1 MRGPALL
8 AALLVTLA
16 APGCGAQGDPAWSGR
31 NLLANPGFEQG
42 RMGWS
47 IRDQSPHWGDFRV
60 VEEPVRSGRRAA
72 QLRLHHGSTLPPRRV
87 RVYGVV
93 QELRSERLPDTVGG
107 FYRVERWERG
117 AEATDLYLQVVV
129 VVWRPESDAPAP
141 EARLGNRQLR
151 YYLAGIDEPPFQ
163 LANARVQF
171 VTRADPVLGVWQRF
185 ELPVR
190 ADFERLW
197 GSARRR
203 IGRIELLFEARWDN
217 MQAGSA
223 VRADV
228 YYDDLFAGQDA
239 PLPSGAP

>member
-1 MRGPALL
+1 M
-8 AALLVTLA
+8 
-16 APGCGAQGDPAWSGR
+16 DPNLHEWLDLFIRWFHVVAGITWIGQTYLFNWMEDHLTDPDPERNVAGR
-31 NLLANPGFEQG
+31 LW
-42 RMGWS
+42 M
-47 IRDQSPHWGDFRV
+47 V
-60 VEEPVRSGRRAA
+60 
-72 QLRLHHGSTLPPRRV
+72 HG
-87 RVYGVV
+87 
-93 QELRSERLPDTVGG
+93 GG

-129 VVWRPESDAPAP
+129 VVWRPESDSEPAG
-141 EARLGNRQLR
+141 ARLRNRQLR
-151 YYLAGIDEPPFQ
+151 YYLAGLDEAPFQ

-197 GSARRR
+197 GSALPR

-217 MQAGSA
+217 MPAGSA

-239 PLPSGAP
+239 ARPSGVP